1 MTFIHPLLSWLLLL
15 GVIPVILHL
24 LLRAKPKKLIF
35 PALRLIK
42 NRQRQNVQ
50 RMRLKHFWLMLL
62 RVFVILLLVLAVTRP
77 RIPPVNYWPTI
88 GEWVTLG
95 AIVAAAIGVWLGLTW
110 QWQRQQVPA
119 FQLRHRRTLLR
130 AGVLAGAAVLMLLLV
145 LWPLQRRVFAQI
157 KEPQIQVSENV
168 PVASVLVF
176 DTSLSMQYRQAGQT
190 RLEVARELAVEHLRR
205 LPSGSRVAIAE
216 TSSTN
221 QIAFLSDL
229 TAGANRLGTLEIKAI
244 SYALNDRVRAAL
256 ELQTEDLARVQ
267 EVDVALPANE
277 RQDAFVRE
285 IIVFSDMSPASWQA
299 SETNLLKAELEKDK
313 SVNLYLIDVGVPQP
327 TNIGLSDLKVSDSTL
342 TAGSPLR
349 VQATVTGTG
358 REAATVAIDLS
369 VLGEEGRLVPKDT
382 QSVELR
388 GAEGAVAQLSV
399 SGLTGN
405 LVQGELRLKSDDP
418 LEFDNA
424 LTFTVEIQP
433 PLEIL
438 VVADDLADTRFWSSA
453 LAPAPLVK
461 LGRVKYRCT
470 PLNSSKL
477 GTTDLAKYAGVC
489 LINVSALS
497 KEAWQHVAEYVEAGG
512 GVAVLLGSRRINSA
526 SYDEPTAQAFL
537 PGQLLGNVPFE
548 PPEYIDLTNKLDHPL
563 LKKFADWGGGVADL
577 TAAEIRRIWRVKPK
591 PNAAVIAWYTSEN
604 KSAAILEKVHGKGRT
619 VMLTTSVSSSAADDL
634 QDQWNNLPTHW
645 SMLALADQMMR
656 YLSRQ
661 SQGTFNYVCGEDAIV
676 RLDPER
682 PIQQY
687 LLRKPNSQQLPG
699 EVSPGKTSVVIRAV
713 DQLGQYRLLDAA
725 SGSNFQRGFSVN
737 GQARENVLTPI
748 SAAQL
753 DDMLGKDRYSLAR
766 AFDQLDKKGL
776 RGQRIGLE
784 VFPFLMLLMWLV
796 FMGEHLVANRFYDA
810 EPAPAVG

>member
-1 MTFIHPLLSWLLLL
+1 MTFIHPLLSWFLLL

-24 LLRAKPKKLIF
+24 LLRAKPQKLIF

-50 RMRLKHFWLMLL
+50 RMRLKHIWLMLL

-77 RIPPVNYWPTI
+77 RIPPVNYWPTA

-95 AIVAAAIGVWLGLTW
+95 SILVAAIGVWLGLTW
-110 QWQRQQVPA
+110 QWHRQQVPA

-130 AGVLAGAAVLMLLLV
+130 AGVLAGAAVLTLLLV

-157 KEPQIQVSENV
+157 KEPQVQVSENV

-190 RLEVARELAVEHLRR
+190 RLEVARDLALEHLRQ
-205 LPSGSRVAIAE
+205 LPGGSRIAIAD
-216 TSSTN
+216 TSSAN
-221 QIAFLSDL
+221 QIAFLPDL
-229 TAGANRLGTLEIKAI
+229 TAGSNRLGTLEVKAI
-244 SYALNDRVRAAL
+244 SHSLNDRVRAAL
-256 ELQTEDLARVQ
+256 ELQNEDLSRVQ
-267 EVDVALPANE
+267 EVDVALPVSE
-277 RQDAFVRE
+277 RQNAFVRE
-285 IIVFSDMSPASWQA
+285 IIVFSDMSPAAWQQ
-299 SETNLLKAELEKDK
+299 SDTNLLKAELEKDK
-313 SVNLYLIDVGVPQP
+313 SVNLYLIDVGLPQP

-349 VQATVTGTG
+349 VQATVSATG
-358 REAATVAIDLS
+358 RDAATVAIDLS

-382 QSVELR
+382 KSVELR
-388 GAEGAVAQLSV
+388 GAEGAVAQLTV
-399 SGLTGN
+399 SGLTGS

-424 LTFTVEIQP
+424 LYFTVEIQP
-433 PLEIL
+433 PLDVL
-438 VVADDLADTRFWSSA
+438 LVADDLADTKFWATA
-453 LAPAPLVK
+453 LAPPTLQK

-470 PLNSSKL
+470 QLISSKL
-477 GTTDLAKYAGVC
+477 ATTELAKYAAVC
-489 LINVSALS
+489 LINVRDLP
-497 KEAWQHVAEYVEAGG
+497 EVAWRHLGEYVDAGG
-512 GVAVLLGSRRINSA
+512 GAAVILGSRGINIV
-526 SYDEPTAQAFL
+526 SYDLPAAQAFL
-537 PGQLLGNVPFE
+537 PAELRGNVPFE

-577 TAAEIRRIWRVKPK
+577 TAAEIRRIWRVKAK
-591 PNAAVIAWYTSEN
+591 PNASVIAWYTSEN
-604 KSAAILEKVHGKGRT
+604 KSPAILEKVHGKGRT

-634 QDQWNNLPTHW
+634 QDQWNNLPTRW
-645 SMLALADQMMR
+645 SFIAFADQMMR

-661 SQGTFNYVCGEDAIV
+661 SQGTFNYVSGEDAIV

-699 EVSPGKTSVVIRAV
+699 EVPPGKSSLVIRTM
-713 DQLGQYRLLDAA
+713 DQLGHYRFLDAA

-737 GQARENVLTPI
+737 APTRENLLTPI
-748 SAAQL
+748 STAEL
-753 DDMLGKDRYSLAR
+753 DEILGKDRYSLAR

-810 EPAPAVG
+810 EPAPAVS